1 MQIYDH
7 SVIYLHCNSSEYK
20 SKETIIMAKGEET
33 RQFIIEKAAPIF
45 NTKGIAATAMSDIME
60 ATKLSK
66 GSMYVHFENK
76 EVLACAAVDY
86 NMKVLGDKL
95 MAKLAKCKTAKEE
108 LFTFIDFFSNA
119 VNPPLTGGC
128 PLLNFG
134 TEADDTNPV
143 IREKINKGI
152 NLNQQLLENSIN
164 KGIANGE
171 FKPSWN
177 AADFATVMVA
187 MMEGGHLMSRMS
199 GNNGKMI
206 IVANTLKSMI
216 EENNL

>member
-1 MQIYDH
+1 
-7 SVIYLHCNSSEYK
+7 
-20 SKETIIMAKGEET
+20 MAKGEET

-95 MAKLAKCKTAKEE
+95 MARLTKSKTAKEE
-108 LFTFIDFFSNA
+108 LFTYIDFFSNA

-128 PLLNFG
+128 PLLNFV
-134 TEADDTNPV
+134 TEADDTNP
-143 IREKINKGI
+143 IIKEKINMGI
-152 NLNQQLLENSIN
+152 NLNQKILEASIN
-164 KGIANGE
+164 KGIANSE
-171 FKPSWN
+171 FRTGWN
-177 AADFATVMVA
+177 AVDFATVIVA
-187 MMEGGHLMSRMS
+187 MMEGGHLISRMS
-199 GNNGKMI
+199 GNNGKMKI
-206 IVANTLKSMI
+206 ITSTLKSMI
-216 EENNL
+216 EENSL

>member
-1 MQIYDH
+1 MTNRSYICI
-7 SVIYLHCNSSEYK
+7 VILLNIQT
-20 SKETIIMAKGEET
+20 KETITMAKGEET

-86 NMKVLGDKL
+86 NMKILGDKL
-95 MAKLAKCKTAKEE
+95 MARLAKSKTAKEE
-108 LFTFIDFFSNA
+108 LFTYIDFFSNA

-143 IREKINKGI
+143 IKEKINKGI
-152 NLNQQLLENSIN
+152 NLNQQLLEASIN
-164 KGIANGE
+164 KGIANSE
-171 FKPSWN
+171 FRADWN
-177 AADFATVMVA
+177 AVDFATVIVA
-187 MMEGGHLMSRMS
+187 MMEGGHLISRMS
-199 GNNGKMI
+199 GNNDKMKI
-206 IVANTLKSMI
+206 ITSTLKSMI
-216 EENNL
+216 EENSL

>member
-1 MQIYDH
+1 M
-7 SVIYLHCNSSEYK
+7 
-20 SKETIIMAKGEET
+20 TKGEET

-76 EVLACAAVDY
+76 DVLANAAVDH
-86 NMKVLGDKL
+86 NMKILGDKL
-95 MAKLAKCKTAKEE
+95 LLAVSKSKTAKEE
-108 LFTFIDFFSNA
+108 LFAYIDFFSNA
-119 VNPPLTGGC
+119 VNPPLVGGC

-143 IREKINKGI
+143 VKEKINKGC
-152 NLNQQLLENSIN
+152 NLNQELLAGSIS

-171 FKPSWN
+171 FNPEWN
-177 AADFATVMVA
+177 AEEFAIVMFA
-187 MMEGGHLMSRMS
+187 MMEGGHLISRMS
-199 GNNGKMI
+199 GNNDKMKI
-206 IVANTLKSMI
+206 ITKTLKKII
-216 EENNL
+216 EENTL

>member
-1 MQIYDH
+1 M
-7 SVIYLHCNSSEYK
+7 S
-20 SKETIIMAKGEET
+20 KGEET

-76 EVLACAAVDY
+76 EVLACAAVDH
-86 NMKVLGDKL
+86 NMKMLSTKLQAVLSKS
-95 MAKLAKCKTAKEE
+95 KTAKEA
-108 LFTFIDFFSNA
+108 LFAYIDFFSNPL
-119 VNPPLTGGC
+119 NPPVIGGC

-143 IREKINKGI
+143 VKEKVNSGI
-152 NLNQQLLENSIN
+152 KITQQLLIN
-164 KGIANGE
+164 IISKGISNGE
-171 FKPSWN
+171 FNPEWN
-177 AADFATVMVA
+177 AADFATVSFA

-199 GNNGKMI
+199 GSNDKMKVI
-206 IVANTLKSMI
+206 SKTLKTTIDQNS
-216 EENNL
+216 L

>member
-1 MQIYDH
+1 MTNRSYICI
-7 SVIYLHCNSSEYK
+7 VILLNRK

-95 MAKLAKCKTAKEE
+95 MARLTKSKTAKEE
-108 LFTFIDFFSNA
+108 LFTYIDFFSNG

-143 IREKINKGI
+143 IKEKINKGI
-152 NLNQQLLENSIN
+152 NLNHKILEAIIN
-164 KGIANGE
+164 KGIANSE
-171 FKPSWN
+171 FRADWN
-177 AADFATVMVA
+177 SVDFATVIFA
-187 MMEGGHLMSRMS
+187 MMEGGHLISRMS
-199 GNNGKMI
+199 GNNDKMKI
-206 IVANTLKSMI
+206 ITSTLKSMI
-216 EENNL
+216 EENSL

>member
-1 MQIYDH
+1 
-7 SVIYLHCNSSEYK
+7 
-20 SKETIIMAKGEET
+20 MAKGEET

-95 MAKLAKCKTAKEE
+95 MAKISKCKTAKEE
-108 LFTFIDFFSNA
+108 LFTYIDFFSNA

-143 IREKINKGI
+143 IKEKINKGI
-152 NLNQQLLENSIN
+152 NINEQLLENIIK
-164 KGIANGE
+164 KGITNSE
-171 FKPSWN
+171 FKTDWN
-177 AADFATVMVA
+177 GANFATVMVA

-199 GNNGKMI
+199 GNNDKMNV
-206 IVANTLKSMI
+206 VANTLKSLV
-216 EENNL
+216 EENSL